1 MGADE
6 GGGRLLEGGFL
17 AGGYGINLAM
27 SNISV
32 VQTSVWPLNL
42 QAFN

>member
-17 AGGYGINLAM
+17 AGGYGINFAM
-27 SNISV
+27 SKNISV
-32 VQTSVWPLNL
+32 VDTSV
-42 QAFN
+42 